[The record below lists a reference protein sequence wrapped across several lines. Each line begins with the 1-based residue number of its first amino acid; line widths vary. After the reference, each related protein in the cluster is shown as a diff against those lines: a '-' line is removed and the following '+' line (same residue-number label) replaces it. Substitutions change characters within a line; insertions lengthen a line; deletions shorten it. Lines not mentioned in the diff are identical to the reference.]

1 MSITEALGF
10 IELMLAI
17 LGASAIL
24 DKILSFR
31 GQCEECERR
40 KKSEGI
46 TCEEKYKDEI
56 ERITFEFPYYPAVRN
71 GKPVSCFS
79 ISCDDCDLNKMATGC
94 KGFAG
99 CKEAYEKW
107 LKSKVDPYEEEK

>member
-1 MSITEALGF
+1 MNTTEALGVT
-10 IELMLAI
+10 ELILALI
-17 LGASAIL
+17 GIYAIL
-24 DKILSFR
+24 DKIICFWL
-31 GQCEECERR
+31 QCEECERR

-46 TCEEKYKDEI
+46 TS
-56 ERITFEFPYYPAVRN
+56 EFPYYPAVRN